1 MSAANYPITGPPLP
15 SVAPTNGSVP
25 LRLEVRDLQQNYP
38 DQWNLYLLGLQ
49 AFYQLDETSDLSY
62 YGIAGIHGRPYR
74 EWGNVSG
81 TNNSRWQ
88 GYCTHTSILFAP
100 WHRPYLALF
109 EQVLY
114 GIIQNIANSFPDAT
128 LARYQQAASTFRIP
142 YWDWAAQPPS
152 GDQYFPV
159 SVGGSTTATVITP
172 QSNGQTVT
180 IPNPLYS
187 YKFSPLD
194 PEQGDFINDQGVPYN
209 KWPTT
214 LRYPSS
220 SRSVNA
226 TSQED
231 QVFDAM
237 SSQFAGLQ
245 SSVNILMNDP
255 NYKDFAAFSN
265 HVWQVNEPGTYASLE
280 DIHNSIHGEVGGNV
294 GHMAELDYS
303 AFDPV
308 FWLHHANVDRLFA
321 IWQALNPTSYT
332 INQPAGDGTF
342 VITASSIETDTTPL
356 APFNDAT
363 GQAYWNSDRVR
374 STETFNY
381 AYPET
386 QRWAFSSD
394 SDYMNSVQNAVNQLY
409 GAVPSQFAG
418 DQGFGDNFMAIPASI
433 PAGPVTKEKAGGSS
447 AHEATSGSAQKPI
460 AAPAPEAHKSGFHP
474 FHDILDK
481 AKHAFSGGSE
491 SGGDGTR
498 GLDLEAEIGKDS
510 GPTQPAKPVKFTE
523 YICNI
528 KAPKHILHQ
537 TYRVH
542 IFLGPFDGATETWHT
557 QDALVGTFAVFGKDP
572 ATTACGKCKTDAE
585 AHVVITGTV
594 PLTAQLLTEYKKGN
608 LGGMD
613 KENVLPYL
621 KDNLHWRV
629 TLADGTDKRR
639 EEVPGLSVS
648 VVTTEVEIEGGR
660 QRFSGVYEV
669 HPEVTEG
676 RPAGH
681 NAGDQV

>member
-1 MSAANYPITGPPLP
+1 MAAVNYPIIGPPP
-15 SVAPTNGSVP
+15 PTVAKTDGSVP
-25 LRLEVRDLQQNYP
+25 LRLEVRDLQKNFP

-49 AFYQLDETSDLSY
+49 AFYKLDETSDLSF

-74 EWGNVSG
+74 KWGNVSG

-100 WHRPYLALF
+100 WHRPYVALF

-114 GIIQNIANSFPDAT
+114 GIVQKLASSFPDST
-128 LARYQQAASTFRIP
+128 RARYQAAASTFRVP
-142 YWDWAAQPPS
+142 YWDWAAQPPN
-152 GDQYFPV
+152 GDQYFPL
-159 SVGGSTTATVITP
+159 SVGGSTTASVITP
-172 QSNGQTVT
+172 QSNGQIVT

-187 YKFSPLD
+187 YKFAPLN
-194 PEQGDFINDQGVPYN
+194 PQSGDFVSEQGVPYN
-209 KWPTT
+209 RWPST
-214 LRYPSS
+214 LRYPTST
-220 SRSVNA
+220 SVKA
-226 TSQED
+226 TSDES

-265 HVWQVNEPGTYASLE
+265 HAWQINEPGTYASLE
-280 DIHNSIHGEVGGNV
+280 DIHNTIHGEVGGNG
-294 GHMAELDYS
+294 GHMAELDYA

-342 VITASSIETDTTPL
+342 VIAATSTETETTPL

-363 GQAYWNSDRVR
+363 GKKYWTSERVQN
-374 STETFNY
+374 TQTFNY

-394 SDYMNSVQNAVNQLY
+394 SDYMNSVQNAVDQLY
-409 GAVPSQFAG
+409 GGAANQLAS
-418 DQGFGDNFMAIPASI
+418 DQGLDNFIALPATAATNSTI
-433 PAGPVTKEKAGGSS
+433 KETSKATPSGGVSDAS
-447 AHEATSGSAQKPI
+447 EQKPL
-460 AAPAPEAHKSGFHP
+460 AAQPAAAHKAGFHP
-474 FHDILDK
+474 IRT
-481 AKHAFSGGSE
+481 AVGIVQNTFSGS
-491 SGGDGTR
+491 SPAADDHAR
-498 GLDLEAEIGKDS
+498 GLDLEAEIGKND
-510 GPTQPAKPVKFTE
+510 GLTQSATPLKFTE

-542 IFLGPFDGATETWHT
+542 IFLGPFDGSTSTWHT

-572 ATTACGKCKTDAE
+572 ATTACGKCKSDAE
-585 AHVVITGTV
+585 SHVIITGTV
-594 PLTAQLLTEYKKGN
+594 PLTAGLIDQYKKGN
-608 LGGMD
+608 LGSMD

-629 TLADGTDKRR
+629 TLADGSDKRR
-639 EEVPGLSVS
+639 EEVPGLGVS
-648 VVTTEVEIEGGR
+648 VVTTDVEIQQGGR
-660 QRFSGVYEV
+660 QRFSGAYQV